1 MGVGDKH
8 ELVLSIRTGPYSL
21 RQCTGISK
29 SSRQVLMWNTALF
42 LGSGR
47 VRMLMYEPMW
57 LLEAVEDLCRF
68 PRELASLA
76 LTYEGTLA
84 DAGDDSPEEASSP
97 R

>member
-1 MGVGDKH
+1 
-8 ELVLSIRTGPYSL
+8 
-21 RQCTGISK
+21 
-29 SSRQVLMWNTALF
+29 
-42 LGSGR
+42 